1 MSISEK
7 LEGTPGGNPQW
18 CPKCGAALGTGES
31 KAEVAP
37 GAPTCEAC
45 GVPLVQP
52 SPETG
57 APVPPPPP
65 AKNRNPLALVVV
77 AIVAAGMLY
86 FGFHMARRGGADN
99 AAPPILGKST
109 PAPNFTLDKLDGG
122 NLKLSD
128 LRGKAVLLNFW
139 ATWCPPCRE
148 EMPTLETLFQT
159 FKDRSD
165 FVLLAVDSEEH
176 KETVSE
182 FLKNNPY
189 RFPVLLDTTGE
200 ADLQYSIEAIPTTY
214 LIDAQGEVV
223 AGTKGAFDWTK
234 KEFIDGLKLLL
245 AAKN

>member
-1 MSISEK
+1 MGLVPISRK
-7 LEGTPGGNPQW
+7 PQ
-18 CPKCGAALGTGES
+18 
-31 KAEVAP
+31 AP
-37 GAPTCEAC
+37 DF
-45 GVPLVQP
+45 V
-52 SPETG
+52 
-57 APVPPPPP
+57 
-65 AKNRNPLALVVV
+65 
-77 AIVAAGMLY
+77 
-86 FGFHMARRGGADN
+86 
-99 AAPPILGKST
+99 
-109 PAPNFTLDKLDGG
+109 
-122 NLKLSD
+122 LSD
-128 LRGKAVLLNFW
+128 MNGKKVSLSSLKGKIVLLNFW